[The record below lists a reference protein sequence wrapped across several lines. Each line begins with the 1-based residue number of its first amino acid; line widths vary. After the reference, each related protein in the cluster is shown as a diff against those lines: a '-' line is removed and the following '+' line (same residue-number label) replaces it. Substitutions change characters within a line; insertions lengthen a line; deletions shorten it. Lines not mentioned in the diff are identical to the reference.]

1 MEGRRRFI
9 LKGAA
14 LVAAGAATVV
24 NAPSVHAQARFQWR
38 LSTAWQPNLDLL
50 HASAQRF
57 GRLVD
62 EMSGGRLKIQVHAGG
77 EIMPTGACFDA
88 CSQGTIEAFF
98 GSSHYW
104 TSKDPGFFWFSKVP
118 FGPNAQGMMAWLL
131 YGDGLKVWEDA
142 YAPFNLVPR
151 PGPSTGMQMAGWFRK
166 KVGSPGAFKDLK
178 MRIQGIGGKIL
189 GVLGTTVVL
198 TSGTEVTAALEKGVI
213 DAAEWVGPYDD
224 VRLGL
229 PAVARYY
236 YYPSWHEPGST
247 TEFTFN
253 RKAFDGLPADLRHIV
268 EWACQSVQVTGLAEY
283 EHKNALALGRLRADF
298 RGKVD
303 ILPLSSSTLRELK
316 RISEQVLR
324 EEAERSPVG
333 RRAHTSMNAFQALSN
348 DWRLISEA
356 AYHATIAPHITS

>member
-14 LVAAGAATVV
+14 LVAAGAAASVD
-24 NAPSVHAQARFQWR
+24 APVVHAQSRFQWR
-38 LSTAWQPNLDLL
+38 MSTAWLPNLDLL
-50 HASAQRF
+50 LASAHRF
-57 GRLVD
+57 ARIVD

-77 EIMPTGACFDA
+77 EILATGACFEA

-104 TSKDPGFFWFSKVP
+104 TAKDPGFLWFSKVP
-118 FGPNAQGMMAWLL
+118 FGLNGQGMMSWLL
-131 YGDGLKVWEDA
+131 YGDGLKLWEEG
-142 YAPFNLVPR
+142 YAPFNLLPR

-166 KVGSPGAFKDLK
+166 KLGSPSAFKDLK

-189 GVLGTTVVL
+189 GALGTIVVL
-198 TSGTEVTAALEKGVI
+198 TQGNEIIAALEKGVI

-224 VRLGL
+224 IRLGL

-247 TEFTFN
+247 TELTFN
-253 RKAFDGLPADLRHIV
+253 RRAYEALPSELRYIV
-268 EWACQSVQVTGLAEY
+268 EYACQSVQVTGLAEY
-283 EHKNALALGRLRADF
+283 EQKNAAALGRLRTEF
-298 RGKVD
+298 KGKVE
-303 ILPLSSSTLRELK
+303 ILPLSSSTLKEL
-316 RISEQVLR
+316 RRVSDQVLR
-324 EEAERSPVG
+324 DESEKSPVG
-333 RRAHTSMNAFQALSN
+333 RKAYASMGKFQAQNN

-356 AYHATIAPHITS
+356 AYQTSIAPHST

>member
-1 MEGRRRFI
+1 MGIHRRFI

-14 LVAAGAATVV
+14 LVAAGAAAMV
-24 NAPSVHAQARFQWR
+24 NAPSVQAQPHFQWR
-38 LSTAWQPNLDLL
+38 LSTAWLPNLDLL
-50 HASAQRF
+50 HGSAQRF
-57 GRLVD
+57 ARIVD
-62 EMSGGRLKIQVHAGG
+62 EMSGGRLKIHVYAGG

-88 CSQGTIEAFF
+88 CSQGAIEAFF

-104 TSKDPGFFWFSKVP
+104 TAKDPGFLWFSKVP
-118 FGPNAQGMMAWLL
+118 FGLNAQGMMAWFLQ
-131 YGDGLKVWEDA
+131 GDGLKLWEDG

-151 PGPSTGMQMAGWFRK
+151 PGPSTGLQMAGWFRK
-166 KVGSPGAFKDLK
+166 KVSSPGAFKDLK

-198 TSGTEVTAALEKGVI
+198 TAGTEVTAALEKGVI

-324 EEAERSPVG
+324 DEAERSPLG
-333 RRAHTSMNAFQALSN
+333 RKAHASMANFQAQTN

-356 AYHATIAPHITS
+356 AYHSLIAPHAAN